1 MGALR
6 GAISDI
12 SLAINQN
19 LKNGI
24 NFIIRGDFNYD
35 FENFQEA
42 IEDYN
47 TAIEIIQM
55 NLHCFTKG
63 TCLFFN

>member
-1 MGALR
+1 MGAY
-6 GAISDI
+6 AISDI

-19 LKNGI
+19 PKNGI

-47 TAIEIIQM
+47 TAIEI
-55 NLHCFTKG
+55 NPDESSLFYKG
-63 TCLFFN
+63 DCLFFN